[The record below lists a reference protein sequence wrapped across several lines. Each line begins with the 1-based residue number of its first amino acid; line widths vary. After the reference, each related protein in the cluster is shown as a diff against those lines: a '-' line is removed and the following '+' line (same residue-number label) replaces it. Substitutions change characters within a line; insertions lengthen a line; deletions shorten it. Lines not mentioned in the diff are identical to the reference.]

1 MGAYIVDCDLPGATA
16 EEVRELER
24 RTRAV
29 CETPGPQGGVRHVWT
44 LWVPSDW
51 QLLFLFR
58 ANGPEAIRAI
68 CGAAGLPVLRLV
80 EAVELSGV

>member
-1 MGAYIVDCDLPGATA
+1 M
-16 EEVRELER
+16 
-24 RTRAV
+24 
-29 CETPGPQGGVRHVWT
+29 
-44 LWVPSDW
+44 
-51 QLLFLFR
+51 FLFR